1 MRGSP
6 YDVAIVGLGAM
17 GSATAWHLS
26 RRGYRV
32 LGLDSYRRGHD
43 RGSSHGRT
51 RIIRQAYYE
60 SPDYVPLV
68 RRSYE
73 LWRALEEE
81 SGKALLTATGGI
93 YLGRPEAELVA
104 GALASARLHGI
115 PHEELDA
122 DEIRRRFPAF
132 RVPDA
137 FVGLYEPG
145 AGLLDP
151 EACVAAL
158 IDLAAARG
166 AELHHEE
173 PVRCWRV
180 DGDGVVVETERE
192 RYRAGRLVLAA
203 GAWIGRLLA
212 DLRLPLEIWRILH
225 IHFEPERDD
234 LFPAGRYPFA
244 LWEIPEGIYSAF
256 PALPMQ
262 GVKFGRHDTGE
273 VCTPETARREVRPD
287 EVESL
292 RAMLNRF
299 LPGAGGQV
307 LWTLTCL
314 YTMTPDHHFIIDR
327 HPQHSQVVYVSACS
341 GHGFKFATVVGEILA
356 DLATEGTTPHRVK
369 FLSAARFGRN
379 EAREG
384 LRP

>member
-6 YDVAIVGLGAM
+6 YEVAIIGLGAM
-17 GSATAWHLS
+17 GSAAAWHLS

-32 LGLDSYRRGHD
+32 LGMDAYHRGHD

-73 LWRALEEE
+73 LWRTLEEE
-81 SGKALLTATGGI
+81 SGRALLTVTGGI
-93 YLGRPEAELVA
+93 YLGRPEAGLVA
-104 GALASARLHGI
+104 GALASARQHGI

-122 DEIRRRFPAF
+122 AEIRRRFPAF
-132 RVPDA
+132 HLPDD
-137 FVGLYEPG
+137 FIGLYEPG

-158 IDLAAARG
+158 LDLAAARG

-173 PVRCWRV
+173 PVRRWWI

-225 IHFEPERDD
+225 VHFEPERDD

-256 PALPMQ
+256 PALPGQ

-314 YTMTPDHHFIIDR
+314 YTMTPDHHFIIDH
-327 HPQHSQVVYVSACS
+327 HPQHPQVVYASACS
-341 GHGFKFATVVGEILA
+341 GHGFKFAIVVGEILA
-356 DLATEGTTPHRVK
+356 DLATEGATPHRIE
-369 FLSAARFGRN
+369 FLSAARFWRN

>member
-1 MRGSP
+1 MRGAS
-6 YDVAIVGLGAM
+6 YDVAIVGLGIM
-17 GSATAWHLS
+17 GSAAAWHLS

-32 LGLDSYRRGHD
+32 LGLDAYHRGHD

-68 RRSYE
+68 RRSYD
-73 LWRALEEE
+73 LWHALEQE
-81 SGKALLTATGGI
+81 SGKALLTVTGGI
-93 YLGRPEAELVA
+93 YLGQPEAELVA
-104 GALASARLHGI
+104 GALASARQHGI

-122 DEIRRRFPAF
+122 TQIRQRFPAF
-132 RVPDA
+132 RIPDD

-145 AGLLDP
+145 AGLLDA
-151 EACVAAL
+151 EACLAAL
-158 IDLAAARG
+158 LDIAAARG
-166 AELHHEE
+166 AELRHGE
-173 PVRCWRV
+173 PVRRWRV
-180 DGDGVVVETERE
+180 DGDGVVLETDRE
-192 RYRAGRLVLAA
+192 RYRADRLVLAA
-203 GAWIGRLLA
+203 GSWIGQLLA

-225 IHFEPERDD
+225 VHFEPERDD
-234 LFPAGRYPFA
+234 LFVAGRYPFA

-256 PALPMQ
+256 PALPGQ

-273 VCTPETARREVRPD
+273 VCTPETARREVRPE

-299 LPGAGGQV
+299 LPGAGGRV

-314 YTMTPDHHFIIDR
+314 YTMTPDHHFVIDR
-327 HPQHSQVVYVSACS
+327 HPRYPHVVHASACS

-356 DLATEGTTPHRVK
+356 DLATEGTTPHRIE
-369 FLSAARFGRN
+369 FLSAARFWRD
-379 EAREG
+379 EASEG
-384 LRP
+384 SRP